1 MKISKIHR
9 VPDIILDQISEWS
22 CGGFMLFNF
31 DEDGNPQVY
40 SKVED
45 ERNAMSLQYL
55 VSHWADAMEDMNAKS
70 FNENIN
76 NIFEEEHEEE
86 EEGLDENEWYI
97 Y

>member
-1 MKISKIHR
+1 MKINKIHR

-31 DEDGNPQVY
+31 DEKGNPQVY

-55 VSHWADAMEDMNAKS
+55 VSHWADAMEDMNSKS

-76 NIFEEEHEEE
+76 NVFEEEHEE
-86 EEGLDENEWYI
+86 EEGLDENE
-97 Y
+97 

>member
-86 EEGLDENEWYI
+86 EEGLDENE
-97 Y
+97 

>member
-1 MKISKIHR
+1 MNCMKIGETQRI
-9 VPDIILDQISEWS
+9 PNNILDQLSEWS

-55 VSHWADAMEDMNAKS
+55 VSHWSDAMEGMNAKS
-70 FNENIN
+70 FDENLN
-76 NIFEEEHEEE
+76 NVFGEEREE
-86 EEGLDENEWYI
+86 EEGLDENE
-97 Y
+97 

>member
-55 VSHWADAMEDMNAKS
+55 VSHWAEAMEDMNAKS

-86 EEGLDENEWYI
+86 EEGIDENE
-97 Y
+97 

>member
-1 MKISKIHR
+1 MNISKTQR
-9 VPDIILDQISEWS
+9 MPDIILDQISEWS

-55 VSHWADAMEDMNAKS
+55 VSHWVDAMEDMNSKS

-76 NIFEEEHEEE
+76 NVFGEEREE
-86 EEGLDENEWYI
+86 EEGLDENE
-97 Y
+97 

>member
-31 DEDGNPQVY
+31 DEEGNPQVY

-76 NIFEEEHEEE
+76 NVFEEEHEEE
-86 EEGLDENEWYI
+86 EEGLDENE
-97 Y
+97 

>member
-1 MKISKIHR
+1 MKANGTQKI
-9 VPDIILDQISEWS
+9 PDIILDQISEWS

-40 SKVED
+40 SKIED

-55 VSHWADAMEDMNAKS
+55 VSHWSDAMEDMNAKS
-70 FNENIN
+70 FTNNLN

-86 EEGLDENEWYI
+86 EGLDENE
-97 Y
+97 